1 VLILG
6 TAHPKGITL
15 CIAPEEFY
23 FFDFSPK
30 NQKKRCGI
38 LKCKMPTGV
47 SVWFFKKKAPPF
59 AKDRLGLIMCPP
71 DTPKRIRDLKS
82 LNLGLRRL

>member
-1 VLILG
+1 MKSKMG
-6 TAHPKGITL
+6 AYFGNAPPKGHYSMYSTRRIL
-15 CIAPEEFY
+15 

-38 LKCKMPTGV
+38 LKCKIPTGA
-47 SVWFFKKKAPPF
+47 SVWFFKKKTPPF

-71 DTPKRIRDLKS
+71 DTPKRIRD
-82 LNLGLRRL
+82 